1 MERRL
6 MQYNAKLT
14 KNLSLMLKPSRIVN
28 ADAAVALLL
37 KPMNRD
43 FKILLVKRI
52 ENPSDPWSGQ
62 MAFPGG
68 KRDPKD
74 RSIKQTV
81 IREILEETNVD
92 VTRCCRFLGVLENI
106 RSTVRPE
113 LSVAPFIILLE
124 DEPTIVLNTELEE
137 YFWVSARKLQKSRGT
152 ARLPLGEVPAYL
164 IDGHVIWGLTYRII
178 EKFAQILEQAAKSPA
193 S

>member
-1 MERRL
+1 
-6 MQYNAKLT
+6 MQHSAKLT
-14 KNLSLMLKPSRIVN
+14 ENLSLMLKPARIIN

-74 RSIKQTV
+74 RNIKQTV
-81 IREILEETNVD
+81 IRETLEETNID

-113 LSVAPFIILLE
+113 LLVTPFIILLE
-124 DEPTIVLNTELEE
+124 DEPTIMLNTELEE
-137 YFWVSARKLQKSRGT
+137 YFWVSVRKLQKTRGT
-152 ARLPLGEVPAYL
+152 TRLPFGEVPAYL
-164 IDGHVIWGLTYRII
+164 IDSHVIWGLTYRII
-178 EKFAQILEQAAKSPA
+178 EKFAQILEQATKSSA